1 VQRKST
7 QYLIRVGVLSAL
19 AFGLMLIEVPL
30 LPSATYL
37 KYDPSELAA
46 LVGGFALGPA
56 AGVII
61 ELIKNLLYL
70 LLSGKATL
78 VGEAANFLAGAVM
91 VGVASV
97 LYWRHKS
104 RLVAGLSLVAG
115 SLAATAVMSVANYY
129 VFLPLWNVPRE
140 AIPAVLTGAVIPFN
154 LLKAGLSSAVTFLA
168 YKRVRGYL
176 TLEAVEVAPAAAP
189 SRSHL

>member
-1 VQRKST
+1 MQRRST

-19 AFGLMLIEVPL
+19 AFGLMLIEMPL

-56 AGVII
+56 AGVVI

-78 VGEAANFLAGAVM
+78 VGEAANFLTGAVM
-91 VGVASV
+91 VGVAAAI
-97 LYWRHKS
+97 YWRRKT
-104 RLVAGLSLVAG
+104 RLVAGLSLAAG
-115 SLAATAVMSVANYY
+115 SLAATAVMAVANYY
-129 VFLPLWNVPRE
+129 VFLPLWNVPQE
-140 AIPAVLTGAVIPFN
+140 AIPSVLTGAVIPFN
-154 LLKAGLSSAVTFLA
+154 LLKAGLSSAITFLA

-176 TLEAVEVAPAAAP
+176 TLETAEAVPAAAT